1 MTHIKKLLLAAAC
14 STALLGSNA
23 VLANTAN
30 QNADL
35 KTVAT
40 FDAQHPPG
48 NIAITPSGRKFL
60 SVHGF
65 YGQKQKIMEL
75 LSDGTTK
82 PYPNEEW
89 AYAYNSGKGFYDVLG
104 FMDARHIRARSRW
117 ALSGLGYK

>member
-23 VLANTAN
+23 VSANTDN

-40 FDAQHPPG
+40 FDAQHLRATLLLPIG
-48 NIAITPSGRKFL
+48 QKVFICAWLF
-60 SVHGF
+60 
-65 YGQKQKIMEL
+65 GQKQKIMEL

-89 AYAYNSGKGFYDVLG
+89 AYAYNNGKGFTTYL
-104 FMDARHIRARSRW
+104 A
-117 ALSGLGYK
+117 